1 MTAVG
6 WLEEGAIHSVEI
18 STIAHATDD
27 LEKVQT
33 ALNHM
38 LPEALLGRQ
47 IFTRKYME
55 GHHGN
60 QIVTFEGKLTKTNDV
75 TLFTEHFLKQLS
87 RNERLRVERNLDLH
101 SDDEGN
107 LFIRLDKQRAYLG
120 TLELTD
126 EDPIRVRLK
135 FSKLK
140 GKTQNLMRQVLEME

>member
-1 MTAVG
+1 MN
-6 WLEEGAIHSVEI
+6 EGVVHSVEI

-33 ALNHM
+33 ALNHI
-38 LPEALLGRQ
+38 LPDSLLGRQ
-47 IFTRKYME
+47 VFTRRYME

-60 QIVTFEGKLTKTNDV
+60 PIVTFEAKLTKPNDV
-75 TLFTEHFLKQLS
+75 MEFIEHFLKQLS
-87 RNERLRVERNLDLH
+87 RSERLRVERDLDLH
-101 SDDEGN
+101 SDEDGN

-120 TLELTD
+120 AVELAD

-140 GKTQNLMRQVLEME
+140 GDAKNLMRQILEVE

>member
-1 MTAVG
+1 MD
-6 WLEEGAIHSVEI
+6 EGFVHSVEI

-27 LEKVQT
+27 LEKVQA

-38 LPEALLGRQ
+38 LPGSLLGRQ

-60 QIVTFEGKLTKTNDV
+60 PIVTFEAKLTKANDV
-75 TLFTEHFLKQLS
+75 ALFTEHFLKQLS
-87 RNERLRVERNLDLH
+87 RRERLRVERDLGLH
-101 SDDEGN
+101 SDEEGN

-120 TLELTD
+120 TMELTD

-140 GKTQNLMRQVLEME
+140 GDAKNLMRQILEVE